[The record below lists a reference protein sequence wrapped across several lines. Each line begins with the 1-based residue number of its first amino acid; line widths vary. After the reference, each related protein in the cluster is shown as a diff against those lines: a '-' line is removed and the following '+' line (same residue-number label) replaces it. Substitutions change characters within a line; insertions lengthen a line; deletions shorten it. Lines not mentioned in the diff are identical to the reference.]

1 MNETCVEVGI
11 WVKNWAVQAST
22 QLVSLFAKNM
32 VVMRRRRVSTL
43 MRLLVTTVAIILLY
57 VLKETA
63 YDLDTDWMKDSA
75 ASGGELEISL
85 TKCRSFAQN
94 TENEKTT
101 LSTDCTTL
109 VFTPDD
115 EYHTS
120 LMRWLA
126 DRNGLQFGKDVVGM
140 ASSEAVAQQL
150 FRKPGSI
157 DAAAIFTRDPGD
169 KVSEYELWFNHSIIS
184 STSYYGGY
192 HDRFQLG
199 YTPVDELY
207 GSDSPGWKIR
217 VATRIP
223 ALQKAIGDAL
233 VAARLARAQGTALN
247 SDSSQSSSQLGLSLR
262 AYDEESTFLSPPPP
276 NTVANDEAE
285 DVEPPKV
292 VAQFGACLVMLG
304 VVGAGVM
311 TMHAVTEE
319 KRCMVLGMLRR
330 LGLSEAS
337 YWASWMLCLMLVGLV
352 QGLIATAVGNATGLW
367 VFTKCSFGV
376 HLVLLMLYDWAVT
389 AQALC
394 IGSFLQNARWVN
406 FAGFLLLALTFIME
420 LIFSSTDIAYGAFAA
435 PYQLVYHSS
444 TVPFGRFLV
453 QLLPSFHYSRGFHL
467 IMEHT
472 SYDERKWGGEARTRD
487 FVWDDVHTRNN
498 ATATAIAH
506 GYSWS
511 DCENDAECHTFQVY
525 HSDGSV
531 LDEDDLAEVER
542 ARVNNL
548 TYRAFS
554 RRYSGT
560 SSYLHI
566 IDDTPSLGYA
576 LEMLVMNVFLY
587 VALAWYLGQVMST
600 NQGARLPPWFLLT
613 REYWGFT
620 SPKQYM
626 EGDTLGQQQ
635 RLSASEQSIRMH
647 KLSMA
652 FEQST
657 ALKEL
662 SLVIPRGE
670 VLCLLGQN
678 GAGKSTA
685 INVLTGLLTATNGVA
700 FVNGMDISTEV
711 TAVRKLL
718 GICPQDDILFEELTG
733 EEHLWFLTAFKGLV
747 RREAQE
753 WAEVLEE
760 VGLGKDRSRL
770 ARNYSGGMKRRL
782 SFAMAMT
789 GSPSIIFLDEPTT
802 GLDPLN
808 RRRVLTP
815 SPPLPLPPP
824 DAPSLS
830 QLPAF

>member
-1 MNETCVEVGI
+1 M
-11 WVKNWAVQAST
+11 
-22 QLVSLFAKNM
+22 
-32 VVMRRRRVSTL
+32 
-43 MRLLVTTVAIILLY
+43 
-57 VLKETA
+57 
-63 YDLDTDWMKDSA
+63 
-75 ASGGELEISL
+75 
-85 TKCRSFAQN
+85 
-94 TENEKTT
+94 
-101 LSTDCTTL
+101 LS
-109 VFTPDD
+109 DD

-169 KVSEYELWFNHSIIS
+169 KVSEYE
-184 STSYYGGY
+184 
-192 HDRFQLG
+192 
-199 YTPVDELY
+199 
-207 GSDSPGWKIR
+207 
-217 VATRIP
+217 
-223 ALQKAIGDAL
+223 
-233 VAARLARAQGTALN
+233 
-247 SDSSQSSSQLGLSLR
+247 
-262 AYDEESTFLSPPPP
+262 
-276 NTVANDEAE
+276 
-285 DVEPPKV
+285 
-292 VAQFGACLVMLG
+292 
-304 VVGAGVM
+304 
-311 TMHAVTEE
+311 
-319 KRCMVLGMLRR
+319 
-330 LGLSEAS
+330 
-337 YWASWMLCLMLVGLV
+337 
-352 QGLIATAVGNATGLW
+352 
-367 VFTKCSFGV
+367 
-376 HLVLLMLYDWAVT
+376 
-389 AQALC
+389 
-394 IGSFLQNARWVN
+394 
-406 FAGFLLLALTFIME
+406 
-420 LIFSSTDIAYGAFAA
+420 
-435 PYQLVYHSS
+435 VYHSS

-733 EEHLWFLTAFKGLV
+733 AATWSRT
-747 RREAQE
+747 
-753 WAEVLEE
+753 VLC
-760 VGLGKDRSRL
+760 GRL
-770 ARNYSGGMKRRL
+770 PIHHAAGGPAA
-782 SFAMAMT
+782 AM
-789 GSPSIIFLDEPTT
+789 PRCPFD
-802 GLDPLN
+802 
-808 RRRVLTP
+808 
-815 SPPLPLPPP
+815 
-824 DAPSLS
+824 
-830 QLPAF
+830 